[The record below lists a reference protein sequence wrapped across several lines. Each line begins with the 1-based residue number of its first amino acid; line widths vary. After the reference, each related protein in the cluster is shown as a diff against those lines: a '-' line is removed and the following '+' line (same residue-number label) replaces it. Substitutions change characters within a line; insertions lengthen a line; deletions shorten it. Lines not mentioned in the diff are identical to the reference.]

1 MGPPPRSLAT
11 DAHNCIMVW
20 IPRGSTEYK
29 VVATMIATTW
39 QARLRS
45 FLGLCRRS
53 SQIGRA
59 HQPNRSHW
67 KEERLR
73 NFALVTFA
81 TCNGRDTIV
90 ARRALSPSTPRAF
103 RRDPSGSRGLTAKA
117 RPSKGVCRAHQCRT
131 ALARARSKWKQERVV
146 NFALDN
152 ESPIQGLTHE

>member
-1 MGPPPRSLAT
+1 MGFSSHAQIYCNGGEELTGSLSSVESDRPCT
-11 DAHNCIMVW
+11 STK
-20 IPRGSTEYK
+20 PEPTGKRGAFGE
-29 VVATMIATTW
+29 
-39 QARLRS
+39 
-45 FLGLCRRS
+45 F
-53 SQIGRA
+53 
-59 HQPNRSHW
+59 P
-67 KEERLR
+67 
-73 NFALVTFA
+73 LVTFA

-152 ESPIQGLTHE
+152 ESPIQGLSMLIRRINARSSASIGGRPPEGPDFQRQ